1 VVLRGYGFS
10 FHCLSKLLSWFSFET
25 FILAAVFFVVL
36 FSVSR
41 MGHCP
46 WCLFRFSV
54 QKYPSWLLVLGV
66 VLLFIE
72 DLCLV
77 SVDSGGIFVLPEA
90 SLLF

>member
-1 VVLRGYGFS
+1 MVLRGYGFS
-10 FHCLSKLLSWFSFET
+10 SHCLSKLLSWFSFET

-36 FSVSR
+36 CSILR

-46 WCLFRFSV
+46 WCLFQFSV

-77 SVDSGGIFVLPEA
+77 SVDPGGIFVLPEA